1 MRVRKIIVGFLI
13 LAMLIPLGACSDDE
27 QGENESD
34 LSDFYRIDKTAV
46 VELSSGWFLFVD
58 FEEGYSAKTDELE
71 DAVCWIDGSNL
82 KYQNLT
88 EFNVPIIDSATG
100 EVIDKIAPAVNSF
113 SANTEYKEVLDK
125 IEDYVLQ
132 RDNSIELSV
141 EELDFVNTEGLLFSK
156 EDVVE
161 AFNAAMKN
169 PVKISVFESG
179 KYVHIPFDD
188 IVKGNKMAG
197 YSWQVGYSVPGGMI
211 QAINI
216 ELKCSDGRYLSNFD
230 ENELSAEQ
238 KQVLEEIEIIEN
250 AIKTEQSFIAPS
262 YDFEKKIGDVD
273 FSRLYLVLNKI
284 ESDNSEN
291 DTD

>member
-1 MRVRKIIVGFLI
+1 MRVKKIIAVFLL
-13 LAMLIPLGACSDDE
+13 LAMLLPLGACSDDGE
-27 QGENESD
+27 QAEDEFE
-34 LSDFYRIDKTAV
+34 LSDFYRIDKTAI
-46 VELSSGWFLFVD
+46 VELSSGWYLFAD
-58 FEEGYSAKTDELE
+58 WEEVYYSENDELY
-71 DAVCWIDGSNL
+71 DTVCWIDGSNL

-88 EFNVPIIDSATG
+88 EFNVPIIDRQTG
-100 EVIDKIAPAVNSF
+100 EIIDKIAPAVNSF

-132 RDNSIELSV
+132 RDNSTELSV
-141 EELDFVNTEGLLFSK
+141 EELDFVDTDGLLFSK

-197 YSWQVGYSVPGGMI
+197 YSWQVGYIVPGGMI
-211 QAINI
+211 QAVNI
-216 ELKCSDGRYLSNFD
+216 ELKCSDGRFLSD
-230 ENELSAEQ
+230 MSEEELSDEQ

-250 AIKTEQSFIAPS
+250 AIKTEQSFVAPS
-262 YDFEKKIGDVD
+262 YNFDKKIGDVD
-273 FSRLYLVLNKI
+273 FSRLYLVLNEI
-284 ESDNSEN
+284 ESSNSE
-291 DTD
+291 TD

>member
-1 MRVRKIIVGFLI
+1 MRVKNIIALFLI
-13 LAMLIPLGACSDDE
+13 LAMLIPLGACSDGDGEQAEDE
-27 QGENESD
+27 FE
-34 LSDFYRIDKTAV
+34 LSDFYRIDKTAI
-46 VELSSGWFLFVD
+46 VELSSGWYLLADWEEVYFV
-58 FEEGYSAKTDELE
+58 ENNELY
-71 DAVCWIDGSNL
+71 DTVCSIDGSNL

-88 EFNVPIIDSATG
+88 EFNIPIIDRQTG
-100 EVIDKIAPAVNSF
+100 EIIDKIAPAVNSF

-132 RDNSIELSV
+132 RDNSTELSV
-141 EELDFVNTEGLLFSK
+141 EELDFVDTDGLLFSK

-169 PVKISVFESG
+169 PVRTSTTEPLNYGKIPCE
-179 KYVHIPFDD
+179 D

-197 YSWQVGYSVPGGMI
+197 YAWQVGYSVPGGMI
-211 QAINI
+211 QAVNI
-216 ELKCSDGRYLSNFD
+216 ELKCSDGRFLSD
-230 ENELSAEQ
+230 MSEKELSDEK

-250 AIKTEQSFIAPS
+250 AIKTEQSFVAPS
-262 YDFEKKIGDVD
+262 YNFEKKIGDVD

-291 DTD
+291 G